1 MLDSQITFEAA
12 RMNAGLTLK
21 EVARRLNV
29 NAQTVK
35 RWEAYKAA
43 PSVDHFVGLCRL
55 YNCPV
60 DAIKIFA

>member
-21 EVARRLNV
+21 EAARRLNV
-29 NAQTVK
+29 NARTVK

-55 YNCPV
+55 YGCSV
-60 DAIKIFA
+60 DAIKL

>member
-29 NAQTVK
+29 NA
-35 RWEAYKAA
+35 
-43 PSVDHFVGLCRL
+43 LCWAVQAVRMLCGCNQAVRL
-55 YNCPV
+55 HRR
-60 DAIKIFA
+60 